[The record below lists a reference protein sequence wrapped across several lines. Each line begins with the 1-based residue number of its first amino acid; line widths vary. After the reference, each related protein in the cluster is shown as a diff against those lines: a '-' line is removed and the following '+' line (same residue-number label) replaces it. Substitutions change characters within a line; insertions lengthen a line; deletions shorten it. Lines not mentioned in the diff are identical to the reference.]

1 MSKKMLIDAAHA
13 EETRVVLIDGTRVED
28 FDFESKNR
36 KQLRGNIYLAKVT
49 RVEPSLQAAFIE
61 YGGNRHGFLAF
72 NEIHPDYYQIP
83 VADREALM
91 REEAEEDDSFEPA
104 ARSADPDDEDAE
116 ATVDEDDV
124 MEEEVARRRRRLMR
138 KYKIQEVIRRRQI
151 MLVQVVKEER
161 GNKGAALTT
170 YLSLAGRYG
179 VLMPNTARGGGI
191 SRKITTATDRKR
203 LKSVV
208 QGLDVPQGMGLI
220 VRTAGAKRTKAE
232 IKRDYEYLLRLW
244 ENIREN
250 TLHSIAPAL
259 IYEEEDLVK
268 RAIRDLYDK
277 DIDGVFVE
285 GEAGFKEARDFMR
298 MLMPSQAKKVQL
310 YRDPE
315 PLFVKYKVEDHLSQ
329 IYSPVVPL
337 RSGGYLVINQT
348 EALVAVDVNSG
359 KSTRERNIE
368 ATALKT
374 NLEAAEET
382 ARQLRLRD
390 LAGLI
395 VIDFIDMDESKN
407 NRAVEKKLK
416 DALKDDRARIQMGK
430 ISGFGLMEI
439 SRQRRRTGV
448 LEGTTHVCEHCN
460 GTGRVRSVESSA
472 LATLRA
478 LEIEALKG
486 GGEAT
491 LKAPRAVALY
501 ILNEKRAHLA
511 RIHETF
517 GLFVTVVVDDAMPH
531 ADYEIERTASE
542 TRPDHAIP
550 IPSARSRLEP
560 LEDDGFDDSFEDEDE
575 DEEDEDEDEDER
587 PAPTRSA
594 VVADDDDDD
603 DEGESREEA
612 AGEDDADGRTR
623 GRGRRRRR
631 RGGRRDEEERAP
643 APEADTRLEDENGG
657 RRRRRG
663 RRGGRRLREDRPGE
677 AFAWVR
683 PWVPYGEDPF
693 VWFDLSE
700 DPRMAVPEVTTGA
713 VAAQAPESE
722 PSATAERTET
732 PVARAPVQASGED
745 DVWVELP
752 EPEDKP
758 KRRRS
763 RGKAKSPAAEA
774 VEAAPPEAAIEAPEG
789 VAETEAPVIA
799 AEEAPAAEPAK
810 PKRTRTRRKAEP
822 KAEAEAVADVI
833 AEAPEEAPPV
843 AAQPAPQPEAQP
855 EPQPAPA
862 PVATPAPQP
871 VETVAAAEP
880 AAPDPAEI
888 TAPPA
893 KPRRG
898 WWRRG

>member
-28 FDFESKNR
+28 FDFESKSR

-104 ARSADPDDEDAE
+104 SRSADPDDEDAE
-116 ATVDEDDV
+116 AVVDEDDV

-277 DIDGVFVE
+277 DIEGVFVE

-298 MLMPSQAKKVQL
+298 MLMPSQAKKVQP

-448 LEGTTHVCEHCN
+448 LEGTTHVCEHCQ
-460 GTGRVRSVESSA
+460 GLS
-472 LATLRA
+472 L
-478 LEIEALKG
+478 
-486 GGEAT
+486 
-491 LKAPRAVALY
+491 
-501 ILNEKRAHLA
+501 
-511 RIHETF
+511 IH
-517 GLFVTVVVDDAMPH
+517 
-531 ADYEIERTASE
+531 I
-542 TRPDHAIP
+542 
-550 IPSARSRLEP
+550 
-560 LEDDGFDDSFEDEDE
+560 
-575 DEEDEDEDEDER
+575 
-587 PAPTRSA
+587 
-594 VVADDDDDD
+594 
-603 DEGESREEA
+603 
-612 AGEDDADGRTR
+612 
-623 GRGRRRRR
+623 
-631 RGGRRDEEERAP
+631 
-643 APEADTRLEDENGG
+643 
-657 RRRRRG
+657 
-663 RRGGRRLREDRPGE
+663 
-677 AFAWVR
+677 
-683 PWVPYGEDPF
+683 
-693 VWFDLSE
+693 
-700 DPRMAVPEVTTGA
+700 
-713 VAAQAPESE
+713 
-722 PSATAERTET
+722 
-732 PVARAPVQASGED
+732 
-745 DVWVELP
+745 
-752 EPEDKP
+752 
-758 KRRRS
+758 
-763 RGKAKSPAAEA
+763 
-774 VEAAPPEAAIEAPEG
+774 
-789 VAETEAPVIA
+789 
-799 AEEAPAAEPAK
+799 
-810 PKRTRTRRKAEP
+810 
-822 KAEAEAVADVI
+822 
-833 AEAPEEAPPV
+833 
-843 AAQPAPQPEAQP
+843 
-855 EPQPAPA
+855 
-862 PVATPAPQP
+862 
-871 VETVAAAEP
+871 
-880 AAPDPAEI
+880 
-888 TAPPA
+888 
-893 KPRRG
+893 
-898 WWRRG
+898 